1 MNAIEGKRIGFF
13 GAGNMAEALA
23 RGLLAAGTPVSSIIA
38 SDVAEARRKLFAHDL
53 RVAVTNDNREVLA
66 KSDIAIFAVKPQNMP
81 ELLAIIS
88 GPAHGKLF
96 ISICAGVST
105 AFIEKELGDA
115 PRVVRAMPNTPMLVG
130 AGAAAIAR
138 GKYATDDDLAAARA
152 IFETAATVIIVK
164 EQLMD
169 AVTAVSGSGPAYF
182 FYLVE
187 AITDAG
193 VKLGLPKDAALA
205 LARQTAFGA
214 GKLLASSPDAPE
226 ELRRKVTSPGG
237 TTFAAIAKMDEA
249 GVKAAV
255 IRAVE
260 AAAARSKELGR

>member
-1 MNAIEGKRIGFF
+1 MGVLEGKRIGFF

-23 RGLLAAGTPVSSIIA
+23 RGLLSGGVPPAAIVA
-38 SDVAEARRKLFAHDL
+38 SDVVEARRKLFSDTL
-53 RVAVTNDNREVLA
+53 GLSVTNDNREVLA
-66 KSDIAIFAVKPQNMP
+66 RSDVAIFAVKPQNMP

-88 GPAHGKLF
+88 GASHGRLF

-105 AFIEKELGDA
+105 AFIEKELGGN

-130 AGAAAIAR
+130 AGAAAIAAGR
-138 GKYATDDDLAAARA
+138 YATSDDMAVARA
-152 IFETAATVIIVK
+152 IFETAAKVVEAK
-164 EQLMD
+164 EELMD

-187 AITDAG
+187 CMVEAG
-193 VKLGLPKDAALA
+193 VRLGLSRAQAQA
-205 LARQTAFGA
+205 LARQTALGA
-214 GKLLASSPDAPE
+214 GRLLAESQDSPE

-237 TTFAAIAKMDEA
+237 TTFAAITKMEEA

-255 IRAVE
+255 IRALE
-260 AAAARSKELGR
+260 AAAARAKELGR